1 LVQQGIG
8 IEFMLR
14 LSCHRCRR
22 WRSLGTPNL
31 PGVFNGPVYDAEL
44 MNGLVEDVKVGS
56 SPSTVPCLILCGSLI
71 QQRRM
76 LYRLELR
83 QMLVHRRSKSCM
95 AGFIPIHRQFS
106 KHVETCPGSPDT
118 CRGTL

>member
-1 LVQQGIG
+1 MYLFNGRPPLGPSALLIQVVADFGKKLVQQGIG

-56 SPSTVPCLILCGSLI
+56 SPSTVPGLILCGSLI
-71 QQRRM
+71 QQ
-76 LYRLELR
+76 
-83 QMLVHRRSKSCM
+83 
-95 AGFIPIHRQFS
+95 
-106 KHVETCPGSPDT
+106 
-118 CRGTL
+118 